1 MGRGIEMD
9 VVAAFP
15 DSLEEDPATF
25 GVVGR
30 AGIGKTTLWQA
41 AIATACRC
49 GHLAISSRPKANRP
63 ARSMRPEGNQDR
75 ASSALATTLRECQLL
90 AAHNIPSSPHTDP
103 SHIAGPEAD
112 VLDDRRAAHTA
123 SEWTP
128 HVAESVAIAVK
139 LVVRSASG
147 VVAIRER

>member
-49 GHLAISSRPKANRP
+49 GHLAISSRPQANRP

-75 ASSALATTLRECQLL
+75 ASSALATTLRECHLL
-90 AAHNIPSSPHTDP
+90 AAHNIPSSPTPTPPTSPAVRRMFSTID
-103 SHIAGPEAD
+103 GPRT
-112 VLDDRRAAHTA
+112 LRRSGH
-123 SEWTP
+123 P
-128 HVAESVAIAVK
+128 M
-139 LVVRSASG
+139 LPNRS
-147 VVAIRER
+147 R